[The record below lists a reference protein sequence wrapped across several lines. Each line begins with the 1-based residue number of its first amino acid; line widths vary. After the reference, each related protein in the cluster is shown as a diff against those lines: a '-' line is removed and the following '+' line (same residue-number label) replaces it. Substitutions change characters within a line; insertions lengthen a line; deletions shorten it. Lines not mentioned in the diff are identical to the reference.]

1 MDLLLL
7 STVAFSTP
15 KAPAPDPELQAQ
27 TKRREEEAR
36 QDRINIAKSK
46 ARSATY
52 SLQRSGSTMLAGY
65 GGYDD
70 KKSTL
75 G

>member
-52 SLQRSGSTMLAGY
+52 SLQRSGSTMLSGY

>member
-15 KAPAPDPELQAQ
+15 KAPAPDPELEAA
-27 TKRREEEAR
+27 TKRREEEAKR
-36 QDRINIAKSK
+36 ERIDIAKSK
-46 ARSATY
+46 ARSLTY
-52 SLQRSGSTMLAGY
+52 GLQRSGSTMLAGY

-70 KKSTL
+70 KKGTL